1 MKRGSPQSDSPTHM
15 LLAVCQ
21 QMWKSIYLF
30 DWKRYNVNK
39 NLTFTPCSSMSCR
52 AAFVSAVPRPGT
64 LLNVE
69 FILLLNSM
77 TFYSRLLP
85 KFQNFRPVGVAGEYH
100 DISPLTDT
108 VILTNVHSRL
118 EVAKKGKNPGEGK
131 DMSSDEKEIIATAR
145 ALPSA
150 FKVPT

>member
-21 QMWKSIYLF
+21 QMWK
-30 DWKRYNVNK
+30 RYNMNK

-85 KFQNFRPVGVAGEYH
+85 KFENFRPVGVAGQ
-100 DISPLTDT
+100 
-108 VILTNVHSRL
+108 
-118 EVAKKGKNPGEGK
+118 
-131 DMSSDEKEIIATAR
+131 
-145 ALPSA
+145 
-150 FKVPT
+150 